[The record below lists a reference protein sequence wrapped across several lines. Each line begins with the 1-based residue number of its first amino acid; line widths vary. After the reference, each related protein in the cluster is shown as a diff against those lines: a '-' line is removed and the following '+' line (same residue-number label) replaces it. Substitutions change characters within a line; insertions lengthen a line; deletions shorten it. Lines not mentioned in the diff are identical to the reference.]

1 MKSSLKKA
9 AVLSFI
15 SCAHALK
22 FALINDIHLNLTYD
36 QGCGFVCYDRGN
48 YGSDSPALLF
58 DTVLE
63 NIE

>member
-1 MKSSLKKA
+1 MKLLLSAA
-9 AVLSFI
+9 AVLLII

-36 QGCGFVCYDRGN
+36 QGCGIMCYDRGN
-48 YGSDSPALLF
+48 YGSDTPALLF

-63 NIE
+63 NI